1 MRYSK
6 CIVCYEMIGWVGL
19 LVNLVLSTMKIFVGI
34 ISGSH
39 ALLADALY
47 SGKDVITSALI
58 IVGLKVSNQPIDEK
72 HPFGHGKIEF
82 LLSLIVSFVLLGI
95 TGWLLFNVAT
105 VLLEGEHKAPHMIAL
120 WAAIIS
126 IVVNL
131 FFWGYTRCVAF
142 EINSPMVQT
151 LAKHHHADGISSM
164 AVALGIIGSHYLGVP
179 WLDSVVAV
187 GESIHLLIL
196 GGEVFW
202 DSVQG
207 LMDQSGTKETNNEIR
222 RRANEIKGVEMVEE
236 VRTRRVGQELWISI
250 NIGVT
255 PDIDIGEAKIIA
267 DRVEEHVA
275 DTIPHVGDVNV
286 HFISLPGSVPEFGE
300 VEEDLDKL
308 AKLRETAQQDEIL
321 ADDEVLT
328 DPAKS

>member
-6 CIVCYEMIGWVGL
+6 CIVCYEMIGWAGL
-19 LVNLVLSTMKIFVGI
+19 LVNLILSAMKIFVGI

-47 SGKDVITSALI
+47 SSKDVITSALI
-58 IVGLKVSNQPIDEK
+58 IVGLKVSNKPIDEK

-82 LLSLIVSFVLLGI
+82 LLSLVVSFVLLGI

-105 VLLEGEHKAPHMIAL
+105 VLLEGSHKAPHLIAL
-120 WAAIIS
+120 WTAIVS
-126 IVVNL
+126 VLVNL
-131 FFWGYTRCVAF
+131 FFWGYTRCVAL

-151 LAKHHHADGISSM
+151 LAKHHHADGISSV
-164 AVALGIIGSHYLGVP
+164 AVAFGIIGSHYLGMP

-196 GGEVFW
+196 GGQVFW

-207 LMDQSGTKETNNEIR
+207 LMDQAGSKETQDEIK
-222 RRANEIKGVEMVEE
+222 RRANEIKGVETVLE
-236 VRTRRVGQELWISI
+236 VRSRRVGQELWISV
-250 NIGVT
+250 NIGVV
-255 PDIDIGEAKIIA
+255 PDMDIREAKMIA
-267 DRVEEHVA
+267 DRVEEHIA

-286 HFISLPGSVPEFGE
+286 RFLSLPGSVPEFGE
-300 VEEDLDKL
+300 VEEDLVNL
-308 AKLRETAQQDEIL
+308 AKLREGVRNADLL
-321 ADDEVLT
+321 ADDDVLT
-328 DPAKS
+328 DLAKS